1 MMAKVTRTVTLDYD
15 VVEEFKLTYPKQK
28 LSTVL
33 NQLISSYVNLADKK
47 QKPEDALILEKKQA
61 LEQKS
66 EIESRLMTIRAQLQK
81 LNAQKQ
87 KILDHKEKEWQKY
100 KKIWTKDTR
109 EDFEKFY
116 NKSTW
121 DIE

>member
-1 MMAKVTRTVTLDYD
+1 VRNVTLDYD
-15 VVEEFKLTYPKQK
+15 VVEEFKLTYPKEK

-33 NQLISSYVNLADKK
+33 NQLMISYVNLADRTQRPEEVLK
-47 QKPEDALILEKKQA
+47 QEKKQI

-66 EIESRLMTIRAQLQK
+66 EIESRLMTIRAELQK
-81 LNAQKQ
+81 LDAQKQ

-100 KKIWTKDTR
+100 KKIWKKDTR
-109 EDFEKFY
+109 EDFEEFY